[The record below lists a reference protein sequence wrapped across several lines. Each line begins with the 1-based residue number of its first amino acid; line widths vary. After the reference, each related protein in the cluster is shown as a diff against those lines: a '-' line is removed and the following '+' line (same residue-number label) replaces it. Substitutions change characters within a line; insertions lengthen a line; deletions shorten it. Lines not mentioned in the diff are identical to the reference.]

1 MPAESA
7 IKYLRQSNGGQRVDT
22 RRCTGNCS
30 QGRTCP
36 VHQACQVPS
45 PDDEDADGNRA
56 FFYFVVPV
64 IAVFVGWL
72 LWPVVSY
79 FFK

>member
-1 MPAESA
+1 MNTCKQCSR
-7 IKYLRQSNGGQRVDT
+7 IGG
-22 RRCTGNCS
+22 RCVAPYSCEL
-30 QGRTCP
+30 
-36 VHQACQVPS
+36 PS

-56 FFYFVVPV
+56 FRYFVVPV

>member
-7 IKYLRQSNGGQRVDT
+7 VKYLRQSNGGQRVDT
-22 RRCTGNCS
+22 RCCTSNCQ
-30 QGRTCP
+30 QGRACP
-36 VHQACQVPS
+36 IHQACQVPS

-56 FFYFVVPV
+56 FLYFVVPV
-64 IAVFVGWL
+64 IAVFVVGL